1 MQRTRIPFLL
11 AAAVSLSLAA
21 SGCAT
26 SSGGSAGS
34 SRTGDASTSAATAPS
49 SSEGSAA
56 PSASASATADSAFA
70 VPGYAVGEIP
80 PVPLFALPNLS
91 LLSAS
96 TGAFTPEVT
105 STIASVPGVTVSP
118 ARCDEPGVLA
128 SDSAFTVV
136 TGDGGVV
143 TSNGDSSVVNDGDGA
158 GVVNQGTVS
167 IVNNG
172 DGSGV
177 YTDSATGVSIT
188 NSGNGEGT
196 YTDAHLSVTVD
207 GKGAGTYT
215 DSRTGET
222 ITINSDGSGTYT
234 VGDVSIT
241 NDGKGA
247 GSYTD
252 TATGLSIVN
261 DGTGTALV
269 TSASGSR
276 SVSAEALPKVD
287 KVGSFPP
294 IDAARPVESCGTVI
308 SLQDGVLF
316 DFGSSQVRPEAA
328 QTLGNLAD
336 VLNRAGAS
344 SGHVYGHTDSV
355 SDESFNQTLSE
366 QRAQAVADALTAAGA
381 TASFDVT
388 GYGESRP
395 VAPNENPDGSD
406 NPAGRRLN
414 RRVEVFVPAS

>member
-1 MQRTRIPFLL
+1 MQRTRVPLLL

-34 SRTGDASTSAATAPS
+34 SQTGDASTSAATAPA

-56 PSASASATADSAFA
+56 PSASSSATADSAFA

-96 TGAFTPEVT
+96 TGAFTPEMT

-143 TSNGDSSVVNDGDGA
+143 TSNGDPSVVNDGDGA

-276 SVSAEALPKVD
+276 SVSAEALTKVD

-316 DFGSSQVRPEAA
+316 DFGSSHVRPEAA

>member
-1 MQRTRIPFLL
+1 MQRTRIPLLL

-143 TSNGDSSVVNDGDGA
+143 TSNGDSSGVNDGDG
-158 GVVNQGTVS
+158 
-167 IVNNG
+167 
-172 DGSGV
+172 
-177 YTDSATGVSIT
+177 ATGVSIT

-381 TASFDVT
+381 TASLDVT